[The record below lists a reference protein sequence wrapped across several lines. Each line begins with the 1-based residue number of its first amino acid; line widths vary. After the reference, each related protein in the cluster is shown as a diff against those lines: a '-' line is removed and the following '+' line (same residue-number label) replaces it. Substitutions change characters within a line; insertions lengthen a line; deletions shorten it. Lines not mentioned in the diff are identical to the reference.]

1 MHQEKMHSES
11 GSSNHWPARQLTKAL
26 ESAVMA
32 HRILARGSRGRDTDS
47 SLTSD
52 RPGASRSVVDPRQ
65 LWRLQGWKEQV
76 MRCPRAAGHSDE
88 TANSFKE
95 SVGSFVSNVNP
106 KGVSRY
112 AA

>member
-1 MHQEKMHSES
+1 
-11 GSSNHWPARQLTKAL
+11 
-26 ESAVMA
+26 
-32 HRILARGSRGRDTDS
+32 
-47 SLTSD
+47 
-52 RPGASRSVVDPRQ
+52 
-65 LWRLQGWKEQV
+65 